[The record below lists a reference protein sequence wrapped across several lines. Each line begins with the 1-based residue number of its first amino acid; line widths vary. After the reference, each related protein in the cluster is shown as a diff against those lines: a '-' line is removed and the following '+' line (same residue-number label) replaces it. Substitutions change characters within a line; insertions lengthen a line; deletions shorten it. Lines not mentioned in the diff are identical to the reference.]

1 MSKHRKDD
9 AKQRPAEPARQ
20 VALARELV
28 PGGTTF
34 APGMPTRP
42 VGGLTDAQGAPRQ
55 WSYPVGYNIVSR
67 PRITEQTSFEQLR
80 NLAALFDSIQLCEHA
95 LRKVPTLISC
105 TAGGAP
111 GSVAHMG

>member
-1 MSKHRKDD
+1 MSKRRKDD
-9 AKQRPAEPARQ
+9 TKQQAAGQAGQ

-34 APGMPTRP
+34 APGMPTRL

-55 WSYPVGYNIVSR
+55 WSYPVGYNIVAR

-80 NLAALFDSIQLCEHA
+80 NLAALFDGIQLWIPA
-95 LRKVPTLISC
+95 LQKVTRD
-105 TAGGAP
+105 A
-111 GSVAHMG
+111 

>member
-1 MSKHRKDD
+1 MSMHRKDD
-9 AKQRPAEPARQ
+9 AKHRAAEAAGQ

-28 PGGTTF
+28 PGGTMF

-80 NLAALFDSIQLCEHA
+80 NLAALFDGIQLWIPA
-95 LRKVPTLISC
+95 LRKVT
-105 TAGGAP
+105 TDA
-111 GSVAHMG
+111 

>member
-9 AKQRPAEPARQ
+9 AKQRAAEPARQ

-34 APGMPTRP
+34 APGVPTRP

-55 WSYPVGYNIVSR
+55 WSYPVGYNIIPR
-67 PRITEQTSFEQLR
+67 PRIAEQTSFEQLR
-80 NLAALFDSIQLCEHA
+80 NLAALFDGIQLWIRA
-95 LRKVPTLISC
+95 LRKVTID
-105 TAGGAP
+105 A
-111 GSVAHMG
+111 

>member
-1 MSKHRKDD
+1 MSKRGKEG
-9 AKQRPAEPARQ
+9 AKQRAGEPAGQ

-28 PGGTTF
+28 PGGTMF

-42 VGGLTDAQGAPRQ
+42 VDGLTDVQGAPRQ

-80 NLAALFDSIQLCEHA
+80 NLAALFDGIQLWI
-95 LRKVPTLISC
+95 PTLQKA
-105 TAGGAP
+105 TRDA
-111 GSVAHMG
+111 

>member
-1 MSKHRKDD
+1 MSKRGKEG
-9 AKQRPAEPARQ
+9 AKQRAAEPAGQ
-20 VALARELV
+20 VALARQLV
-28 PGGTTF
+28 PGGTMF

-42 VGGLTDAQGAPRQ
+42 VGGLTDAEGAPRQ

-67 PRITEQTSFEQLR
+67 PRITEQSSFEQLR
-80 NLAALFDSIQLCEHA
+80 NLAALFDGIQLCRHA